1 MIISCTN
8 CQKKFDVK
16 DNLIPKSGRLLECSS
31 CKHKW
36 FFKNDVLVLKKT
48 TKEKIASEDQIKEFS
63 EEEIPK
69 DVENIIKEAE
79 ISKVNNQKKLDKDY
93 KKKPNKISF
102 LNLLLVLI
110 ISFLAL
116 IIILDT
122 FRNPINSMLPGFNF
136 MLDNFYESLKDL
148 FLFFKDLT
156 R

>member
-36 FFKNDVLVLKKT
+36 FFKNEVLVLKKT

-79 ISKVNNQKKLDKDY
+79 ISKVNNQKK
-93 KKKPNKISF
+93 PNKISF
-102 LNLLLVLI
+102 FNLLLVLI

-122 FRNPINSMLPGFNF
+122 FRNPINNMLPGFNF

>member
-36 FFKNDVLVLKKT
+36 FFKNEVLVLKKT
-48 TKEKIASEDQIKEFS
+48 TKEKITYKDQIKEFS
-63 EEEIPK
+63 EDEIPK
-69 DVENIIKEAE
+69 DVENIIKQAE

-136 MLDNFYESLKDL
+136 MLDNLYESLKDL
-148 FLFFKDLT
+148 FFFFKDLI

>member
-36 FFKNDVLVLKKT
+36 FFKNEVLVLKKT

-63 EEEIPK
+63 QEEIPK

-79 ISKVNNQKKLDKDY
+79 ISKVNNQKK
-93 KKKPNKISF
+93 PNKISF
-102 LNLLLVLI
+102 FNLLLVLI

>member
-48 TKEKIASEDQIKEFS
+48 TKEKIAYKDQIKEFS
-63 EEEIPK
+63 EDEIPK

-79 ISKVNNQKKLDKDY
+79 ISKVNNQKNIVCIYIGDA
-93 KKKPNKISF
+93 S
-102 LNLLLVLI
+102 VEE
-110 ISFLAL
+110 
-116 IIILDT
+116 
-122 FRNPINSMLPGFNF
+122 GV
-136 MLDNFYESLKDL
+136 FYESLNFCVVKKL
-148 FLFFKDLT
+148 PVVFICENNFYSVYT
-156 R
+156 RLNDRQPKNRKIYKGTSLSNVLQKID

>member
-36 FFKNDVLVLKKT
+36 FFENEVLVLRKT

-63 EEEIPK
+63 QEEIPK

-79 ISKVNNQKKLDKDY
+79 ISKVNNQKK
-93 KKKPNKISF
+93 PNKISF
-102 LNLLLVLI
+102 FNLLLVLI

-122 FRNPINSMLPGFNF
+122 FKIFINSMLPGFNF

>member
-48 TKEKIASEDQIKEFS
+48 TKEKIAYKDQIKEFS
-63 EEEIPK
+63 EDEIP
-69 DVENIIKEAE
+69 
-79 ISKVNNQKKLDKDY
+79 KVNNQKKIDKDY

>member
-1 MIISCTN
+1 MIISCIN

-16 DNLIPKSGRLLECSS
+16 DNLIPRSGRLLQCNS

-36 FFKNDVLVLKKT
+36 FFKHEVLVLKKT
-48 TKEKIASEDQIKEFS
+48 TKEKIASKDQIKDFS

-69 DVENIIKEAE
+69 DVENIIQEAE
-79 ISKVNNQKKLDKDY
+79 ISKVNNQKKPDNDY
-93 KKKPNKISF
+93 KQKPNKISF
-102 LNLLLVLI
+102 LNVLLVLI

-136 MLDNFYESLKDL
+136 MLDNLYESLKDL
-148 FLFFKDLT
+148 FFFFKDLI

>member
-16 DNLIPKSGRLLECSS
+16 DNLIPRSGRLLQCNS
-31 CKHKW
+31 CNHKW
-36 FFKNDVLVLKKT
+36 FFKHEVLVLKKT
-48 TKEKIASEDQIKEFS
+48 TKEKISPKDQIKEFS

-79 ISKVNNQKKLDKDY
+79 ISKVNNQKKPSQDY
-93 KKKPNKISF
+93 NQKPKKISF
-102 LNLLLVLI
+102 LNVLLVLI

-122 FRNPINSMLPGFNF
+122 FRNPINSKLPGFNF
-136 MLDNFYESLKDL
+136 MLDNLYESLKDL
-148 FLFFKDLT
+148 FFFFKDLI

>member
-48 TKEKIASEDQIKEFS
+48 TKEKITYKDQIKEFS
-63 EEEIPK
+63 EDEIPK
-69 DVENIIKEAE
+69 DVENIIKQAE

-102 LNLLLVLI
+102 LNLLLILI

-122 FRNPINSMLPGFNF
+122 FKNSINSMLPGFNF

-148 FLFFKDLT
+148 FFFFKDLI